1 MTKQLGSTNIS
12 SEHGTDSQQQ
22 SRRET
27 YEPPRIRLVN
37 EEEVLSAF
45 QVVLSAGSAS
55 WWMV

>member
-1 MTKQLGSTNIS
+1 MTKQLAPQNIVFG
-12 SEHGTDSQQQ
+12 HGTHAGTQ
-22 SRRET
+22 SRNMA
-27 YEPPRIRLVN
+27 YEPPRVRIIN

>member
-1 MTKQLGSTNIS
+1 MTKQLGFPDIGSA
-12 SEHGTDSQQQ
+12 HGADPKTQ

-27 YEPPRIRLVN
+27 YEVPRVRVIN

>member
-1 MTKQLGSTNIS
+1 MKQLK
-12 SEHGTDSQQQ
+12 SQNAVSGNDTESREQ
-22 SRRET
+22 SQKVA
-27 YEPPRIRLVN
+27 YEPPRVRIIN

>member
-1 MTKQLGSTNIS
+1 MTKQLGSRSIS
-12 SEHGTDSQQQ
+12 SEDGTDSQQP

-27 YEPPRIRLVN
+27 YEPPRIRVVN